1 MYETQKKRRIRR
13 PAAWLLAVLLTGVLC
28 CQAVWADQRTLIPVG
43 KAVGIKLFA
52 DGVLVVSTSETDP
65 CPARDCGIRE
75 GDLIVSCNGEKVT
88 STEDLQALLQ
98 ATGGQSAAIGLRRE
112 GKTLNVTAVPVQAED
127 GSWRLGAWTRDSM
140 AGVGTLTFYDPDTG
154 AYGALGHGIT
164 DTDTAQLMPL
174 SSGSIMETSVKAV
187 KKGEKGEPGQLK
199 GDFTAQ
205 HDVGTVSANTTGG
218 IFGTVAEGDFV
229 SGTALPVAQRSQVTT
244 GPATILSTVSGDDT
258 RAYQVEIVR
267 LSLPDDSYEALDDMV
282 AHVEGLV
289 KSLGLPYRI
298 LRLCGGDMS
307 FTSAL
312 TYDFEVYSEAQK
324 RWLEVSSVSNFESFQ
339 ANRLKLRYRD
349 ANKKIHLAHTLNGS
363 SLALPRIV
371 AALLENNQTHEGI
384 RIPEGLMPYTG
395 LGKNK

>member
-88 STEDLQALLQ
+88 STEGLQALLQ
-98 ATGGQSAAIGLRRE
+98 ATGGQPAAIGLRRE
-112 GKTLNVTAVPVQAED
+112 GKTLNVTAVPVQGED

-174 SSGSIMETSVKAV
+174 ASGRCCSCC
-187 KKGEKGEPGQLK
+187 
-199 GDFTAQ
+199 F
-205 HDVGTVSANTTGG
+205 
-218 IFGTVAEGDFV
+218 
-229 SGTALPVAQRSQVTT
+229 
-244 GPATILSTVSGDDT
+244 
-258 RAYQVEIVR
+258 
-267 LSLPDDSYEALDDMV
+267 
-282 AHVEGLV
+282 
-289 KSLGLPYRI
+289 
-298 LRLCGGDMS
+298 
-307 FTSAL
+307 
-312 TYDFEVYSEAQK
+312 
-324 RWLEVSSVSNFESFQ
+324 
-339 ANRLKLRYRD
+339 
-349 ANKKIHLAHTLNGS
+349 
-363 SLALPRIV
+363 PRC
-371 AALLENNQTHEGI
+371 
-384 RIPEGLMPYTG
+384 
-395 LGKNK
+395 

>member
-1 MYETQKKRRIRR
+1 M
-13 PAAWLLAVLLTGVLC
+13 
-28 CQAVWADQRTLIPVG
+28 
-43 KAVGIKLFA
+43 
-52 DGVLVVSTSETDP
+52 DGFPS
-65 CPARDCGIRE
+65 
-75 GDLIVSCNGEKVT
+75 
-88 STEDLQALLQ
+88 LQALLQ
-98 ATGGQSAAIGLRRE
+98 ATGGQPAAIGLRRE
-112 GKTLNVTAVPVQAED
+112 GKTLNVTAAPVQGED

-267 LSLPDDSYEALDDMV
+267 LCPM
-282 AHVEGLV
+282 
-289 KSLGLPYRI
+289 
-298 LRLCGGDMS
+298 
-307 FTSAL
+307 
-312 TYDFEVYSEAQK
+312 
-324 RWLEVSSVSNFESFQ
+324 
-339 ANRLKLRYRD
+339 NRDGRDLLLKVTD
-349 ANKKIHLAHTLNGS
+349 
-363 SLALPRIV
+363 PQ
-371 AALLENNQTHEGI
+371 LLETTGGIVQGMSGSPIIQNGRFVGAVTHVLVNDPSQGYGI
-384 RIPEGLMPYTG
+384 LLEHMLEAAG
-395 LGKNK
+395 

>member
-28 CQAVWADQRTLIPVG
+28 CQAVWADQRALIPVG

-75 GDLIVSCNGEKVT
+75 GDLIVSCNGKKVT

-98 ATGGQSAAIGLRRE
+98 ATGGQPAAIGLRRE
-112 GKTLNVTAVPVQAED
+112 GKTLNVTAAPVQGED

-267 LSLPDDSYEALDDMV
+267 LCPM
-282 AHVEGLV
+282 
-289 KSLGLPYRI
+289 
-298 LRLCGGDMS
+298 
-307 FTSAL
+307 
-312 TYDFEVYSEAQK
+312 
-324 RWLEVSSVSNFESFQ
+324 
-339 ANRLKLRYRD
+339 NRDGRDLLLKVTD
-349 ANKKIHLAHTLNGS
+349 
-363 SLALPRIV
+363 PQ
-371 AALLENNQTHEGI
+371 LLETTGGIVQGMSGSPIIQNGRFVGAVTHVLVNDPSQGYGI
-384 RIPEGLMPYTG
+384 LLEHMLEAVG
-395 LGKNK
+395 

>member
-1 MYETQKKRRIRR
+1 MKRKKATHTQTGRMAAGRAAHRGPVLPGGMGRSAHLDPRGEGGGHQALCRRR
-13 PAAWLLAVLLTGVLC
+13 AGGVHL
-28 CQAVWADQRTLIPVG
+28 G
-43 KAVGIKLFA
+43 
-52 DGVLVVSTSETDP
+52 TDP

-88 STEDLQALLQ
+88 STEDLQTLLQ
-98 ATGGQSAAIGLRRE
+98 ATGGQPAAIGLRRE
-112 GKTLNVTAVPVQAED
+112 GKTLNVTAVPVQGED

-267 LSLPDDSYEALDDMV
+267 LCPM
-282 AHVEGLV
+282 
-289 KSLGLPYRI
+289 
-298 LRLCGGDMS
+298 
-307 FTSAL
+307 
-312 TYDFEVYSEAQK
+312 
-324 RWLEVSSVSNFESFQ
+324 
-339 ANRLKLRYRD
+339 NRDGRDLLLKVTD
-349 ANKKIHLAHTLNGS
+349 
-363 SLALPRIV
+363 PQ
-371 AALLENNQTHEGI
+371 LLETTGGIVQGMSGSPIIQNGRFVGAVTHVLVNDPSQGYGI
-384 RIPEGLMPYTG
+384 LLEHMLEAAG
-395 LGKNK
+395 

>member
-52 DGVLVVSTSETDP
+52 DGVLVVSTSETAP
-65 CPARDCGIRE
+65 SRMPQSRA
-75 GDLIVSCNGEKVT
+75 
-88 STEDLQALLQ
+88 
-98 ATGGQSAAIGLRRE
+98 GQG
-112 GKTLNVTAVPVQAED
+112 ED

-267 LSLPDDSYEALDDMV
+267 LCPM
-282 AHVEGLV
+282 
-289 KSLGLPYRI
+289 
-298 LRLCGGDMS
+298 
-307 FTSAL
+307 
-312 TYDFEVYSEAQK
+312 
-324 RWLEVSSVSNFESFQ
+324 
-339 ANRLKLRYRD
+339 NRDGRDLLLKVTD
-349 ANKKIHLAHTLNGS
+349 
-363 SLALPRIV
+363 PQ
-371 AALLENNQTHEGI
+371 LLETTGGIVQGMSGSPIIQNGRFVGAVTHVLVNDPSQGYGI
-384 RIPEGLMPYTG
+384 LLEHMLEAVG
-395 LGKNK
+395 

>member
-98 ATGGQSAAIGLRRE
+98 ATGGQPAAIGLRRE
-112 GKTLNVTAVPVQAED
+112 GKTLNVTAVPVQGED

-218 IFGTVAEGDFV
+218 IVHGMSGSPIIQNGRFV
-229 SGTALPVAQRSQVTT
+229 GAVTHVLVNDPSQ
-244 GPATILSTVSGDDT
+244 GYGI
-258 RAYQVEIVR
+258 
-267 LSLPDDSYEALDDMV
+267 
-282 AHVEGLV
+282 
-289 KSLGLPYRI
+289 
-298 LRLCGGDMS
+298 
-307 FTSAL
+307 
-312 TYDFEVYSEAQK
+312 
-324 RWLEVSSVSNFESFQ
+324 
-339 ANRLKLRYRD
+339 
-349 ANKKIHLAHTLNGS
+349 
-363 SLALPRIV
+363 
-371 AALLENNQTHEGI
+371 LLEHMLEAVG
-384 RIPEGLMPYTG
+384 
-395 LGKNK
+395 